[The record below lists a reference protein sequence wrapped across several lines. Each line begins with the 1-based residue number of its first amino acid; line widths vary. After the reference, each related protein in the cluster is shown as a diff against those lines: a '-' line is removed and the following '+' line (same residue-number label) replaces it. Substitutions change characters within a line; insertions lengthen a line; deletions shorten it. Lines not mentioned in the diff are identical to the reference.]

1 MYGSHMFTPHRHGRS
16 TPLAILVSLV
26 AVFALV
32 AAGCGGG
39 DEDTSNEQGAGS
51 TSEPVYGGELVY
63 GLEAANSS
71 GWCLPETELAISG
84 IQVAK
89 TIYDTLTAPNADGDY
104 VPFLAESVE
113 PNDDFTEWTIKL
125 RDGVVF
131 QDGSALTAE
140 VVKNNLDA
148 YRGQYPAR
156 KPLLFLFVF
165 DNIESVDVVDD
176 LTVSV
181 TTKTPWPAF
190 PAHLYGS
197 GRIGIMA
204 QAQLDDTETCDTN
217 LIGTG
222 PFKIENWVPG
232 DSLTTTR
239 NENYWMTDSEGRD
252 LPYLDGVEYRTFTEP
267 SVRNNAL
274 LSGDINALHNPTP
287 ESTEQML
294 SEQEAGNVK
303 VTQSDQ
309 GDEVNYLMFNLSH
322 APFDNP
328 VAREAVSYAV
338 NREELRDTAYLGIN
352 KIASGPFAP
361 GVMGYLE
368 DTGMPDFDLE
378 HATELATEYEE
389 STGELFR
396 FTAPILNSTESLG
409 VAQFVQA
416 QLKEA
421 GITMDIRPVE
431 QAAEIETALGD
442 DWEMLMWRNHPG
454 GDPDTQYVWWHSGIP
469 SNFNKLD
476 DPEVDRLLDE
486 GRTTTDLAA
495 RPAIYEE
502 LNRYFAERL
511 FNFWTVWTNWI
522 VATAPDVQGINGIFG
537 PDMPDGSAPNEVLA
551 NGHYVTGMW
560 ISD

>member
-1 MYGSHMFTPHRHGRS
+1 MLALLRHGRFS
-16 TPLAILVSLV
+16 PLTVLASSV
-26 AVFALV
+26 AVLALV
-32 AAGCGGG
+32 AAGCGSG
-39 DEDTSNEQGAGS
+39 DEDTSPGGDGGS
-51 TSEPVYGGELVY
+51 DSGPVYGGELVY

-71 GWCLPETELAISG
+71 GWCLPESELAISG

-113 PNDDFTEWTIKL
+113 PNEDFTEWTVKL
-125 RDGVVF
+125 RDGVEF
-131 QDGSALTAE
+131 HDGSALTAE

-148 YRGQYPAR
+148 YRGEYPAR

-165 DNIESVDVVDD
+165 DNIDSVDVVDD
-176 LTVSV
+176 LTVKV

-204 QAQLDDTETCDTN
+204 QAQLDDQETCDTE

-222 PFKIENWVPG
+222 PFQIEDWVPG
-232 DSLTTTR
+232 ARLTAIR
-239 NENYWMTDSEGRD
+239 NDNYWMTDSEGGE
-252 LPYLDGVEYRTFTEP
+252 LPYLDRVEYRTITEP

-274 LSGDINALHNPTP
+274 LSGEINALHNPTP
-287 ESTEQML
+287 ETTEQML
-294 SEQEAGNVK
+294 AEQDAGNVK
-303 VTQSDQ
+303 VTESDQ
-309 GDEVNYLMFNLSH
+309 GNEVNYLMFNLSH
-322 APFDNP
+322 PPFDSP
-328 VAREAVSYAV
+328 VARQAVAYAV

-352 KIASGPFAP
+352 QIASGPFAS

-368 DTGMPDFDLE
+368 DTGMPDFDPERAAQL
-378 HATELATEYEE
+378 TSEYEA
-389 STGELFR
+389 SSGKELR

-409 VAQFVQA
+409 VAQSVQA
-416 QLKEA
+416 QLKDA

-431 QAAEIETALGD
+431 QATEIETALGD

-454 GDPDTQYVWWHSGIP
+454 GDPDTQYVWWHSGFAT
-469 SNFNKLD
+469 NFNKLD
-476 DPEVDRLLDE
+476 DPEVDRLLDA
-486 GRTTTDLAA
+486 GRTSTDPAE

-502 LNRYFAERL
+502 LNRYFAEEL
-511 FNFWTVWTNWI
+511 FSFWTVWTNWI
-522 VATAPDVQGINGIFG
+522 IATAPDVQGVNGVFG

-551 NGHYVTGMW
+551 NGHYVTGIW
-560 ISD
+560 IAE